1 MNVINILKVMV
12 IIRNNELAFWLYNN
26 HCEFTPLEHK
36 STPAII
42 LFLFASISFN
52 FTKFGTLVNFFNFH

>member
-12 IIRNNELAFWLYNN
+12 IIRNNELAFWLYNINN
-26 HCEFTPLEHK
+26 HCEFTALEHK

-52 FTKFGTLVNFFNFH
+52 FTKFGTLAKNC